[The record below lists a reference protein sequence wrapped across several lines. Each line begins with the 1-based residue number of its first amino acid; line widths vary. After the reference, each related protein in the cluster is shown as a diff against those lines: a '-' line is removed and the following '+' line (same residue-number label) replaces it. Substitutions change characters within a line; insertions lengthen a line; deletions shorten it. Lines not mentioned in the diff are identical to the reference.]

1 LCNAIDESQLELSTH
16 SINLS
21 SNLSHGASL
30 SSIKNDNISTLL
42 WANLVMKLIN
52 IMLGG
57 LQTTT
62 IVENLERIDFP
73 PMKKMKK
80 NEIK

>member
-1 LCNAIDESQLELSTH
+1 LCNANDVSELELSTH

-30 SSIKNDNISTLL
+30 SNIKNDNISTLS
-42 WANLVMKLIN
+42 WANLVMKFIN
-52 IMLGG
+52 SMLGG

-62 IVENLERIDFP
+62 IVENLERVDFP
-73 PMKKMKK
+73 LMKKMKK
-80 NEIK
+80 K

>member
-1 LCNAIDESQLELSTH
+1 
-16 SINLS
+16 
-21 SNLSHGASL
+21 
-30 SSIKNDNISTLL
+30 
-42 WANLVMKLIN
+42 MKLIN

-73 PMKKMKK
+73 PMKKMKNK
-80 NEIK
+80 